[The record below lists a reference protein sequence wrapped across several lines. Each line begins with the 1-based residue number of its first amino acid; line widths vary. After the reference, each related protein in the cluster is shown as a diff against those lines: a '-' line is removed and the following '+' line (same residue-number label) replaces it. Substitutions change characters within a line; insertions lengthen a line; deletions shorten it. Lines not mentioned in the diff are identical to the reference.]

1 MAELVKAAFDAEME
15 IAELKALVA
24 EMLREMDRIG
34 EDEVFAIGYYHRRCR
49 QLGIKEM
56 DG

>member
-1 MAELVKAAFDAEME
+1 MDELVKAAFDAEME
-15 IAELKALVA
+15 IAELKALAA

-49 QLGIKEM
+49 QLGIKEV